1 MTLQKQVTFW
11 VVAFLTLILVL
22 WLLSP
27 ILLPFIAGLVLAY
40 FLDPV
45 ADALERLGLP
55 RLVATATIL
64 VLSILLLVFIGLLI
78 VPILGDQIVKFAGD
92 LPSLLQSLLARFNEV
107 APQWIK
113 DAIAKSGTDI
123 QGSISDIAGKAAGW
137 TATLLGSIWSGGM
150 ALVNILSLLVVT
162 PIVAFY
168 LLADWDRLVAKV
180 DSWLPRDH
188 ATEIRTIFTNID
200 AAMAGFIRGQGTVC
214 LLLGV
219 FYALALTIA
228 GLKFGLVIGLAAG
241 LLSFIPFVGALVG
254 GLMAIG
260 VGLVQFWP
268 DFSSILIIIGIFAA
282 GQFLEGNFLSPKLVG
297 SSIGLHPVW
306 LMFALFAFGYMF
318 GFVGLLLAVPLAAA
332 AGVLV
337 RFALNQYLASK
348 LYRGIPRE
356 MPTPVNTPVRKRVE
370 MKGRGRQLVLDLP
383 HRQAL
388 GRDDFLVT
396 GSNAAAVALIDHWP
410 DWPAHAAL
418 LVGPPGSGKTH
429 LVEVWRQRSNA
440 ARIQAADVRAEN
452 APELLAPGALAIED
466 AGSSLDEKA
475 FFHLLNLAR
484 QQGSSVL
491 ITAQRRPELWK
502 IALPDLLSRLRA
514 IPVVEILPPDDA
526 LLRGVLVKLFFDRQ
540 ITADESTISFML
552 TRMPRSLGA
561 ARLLVAEIDRR
572 ALEERAEVTRPFVA
586 KVLSD
591 FSAPELFGDD

>member
-45 ADALERLGLP
+45 ADALERGGLP

-92 LPSLLQSLLARFNEV
+92 LPTLLQSLLARFNEV

-137 TATLLGSIWSGGM
+137 TATLLASVWSGGM
-150 ALVNILSLLVVT
+150 AIVNILSLMVVT

-188 ATEIRTIFTNID
+188 AVEIRTIFADID
-200 AAMAGFIRGQGTVC
+200 AALAGFIRGQGTVC

-241 LLSFIPFVGALVG
+241 LMSFIPFVGALVG

-306 LMFALFAFGYMF
+306 LMFALFAFGYVF

-356 MPTPVNTPVRKRVE
+356 MPTPVSPPVRKR
-370 MKGRGRQLVLDLP
+370 
-383 HRQAL
+383 
-388 GRDDFLVT
+388 
-396 GSNAAAVALIDHWP
+396 
-410 DWPAHAAL
+410 
-418 LVGPPGSGKTH
+418 
-429 LVEVWRQRSNA
+429 
-440 ARIQAADVRAEN
+440 
-452 APELLAPGALAIED
+452 
-466 AGSSLDEKA
+466 
-475 FFHLLNLAR
+475 
-484 QQGSSVL
+484 
-491 ITAQRRPELWK
+491 
-502 IALPDLLSRLRA
+502 
-514 IPVVEILPPDDA
+514 
-526 LLRGVLVKLFFDRQ
+526 
-540 ITADESTISFML
+540 
-552 TRMPRSLGA
+552 
-561 ARLLVAEIDRR
+561 
-572 ALEERAEVTRPFVA
+572 A
-586 KVLSD
+586 K
-591 FSAPELFGDD
+591 